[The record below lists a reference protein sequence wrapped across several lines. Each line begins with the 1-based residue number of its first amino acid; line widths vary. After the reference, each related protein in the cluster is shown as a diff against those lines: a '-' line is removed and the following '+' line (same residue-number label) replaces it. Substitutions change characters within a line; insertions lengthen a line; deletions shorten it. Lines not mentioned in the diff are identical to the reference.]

1 MYILPIWRHRC
12 NAFFNELY
20 EIAGVNEEGIKS
32 NIKPVSHFE
41 FYEEGINMADVKQ
54 VQMMDLLNNAAIGA
68 VVIPDFQRDFV
79 WERKQ
84 IEELL
89 NSVINNYFIG
99 SLLLLE
105 SSIDNL
111 RFAPRFIRGVDQNV
125 IGSQK
130 PTTLKYVL
138 DGQQRITSL
147 FYSFFEPNVTLSDEI
162 GYICKF
168 YIRPDT
174 MDVIGLADIEDIARR
189 LRWSAD
195 ITKMFYESYSQT
207 YGIDIKNLPTMSVFK
222 NQSSLDQYF
231 QNNTR
236 LSTTVKDNMRII
248 FDKIQRCTI
257 PVITLPTTTSD
268 DDIVNIF
275 ERINRTGTRLG
286 IFELAVAKYYPV
298 GIKLN
303 KLKHEIKTMSFL
315 EVLEDESV
323 LKVMALFKEL
333 EPKPQNLIRLI
344 DPQKNSSENQAE
356 FYTLWHD
363 AVKYLEKAFH
373 RIKHT
378 YGAAKIK
385 VGKRNLE
392 LIPYTSI
399 LIPLSVLLR
408 EIENKGNSKVF
419 FDKVDRWYWLSV
431 FTQKYNHAVDSKSFS
446 DMRSIRDWINND
458 ESKPDLSI
466 THEHVRNEMLKAVR
480 TSALAKGFYNFLILN
495 NTRDLLT
502 GQEVKLSECHIDHLF
517 PSSKYKGADCIF
529 NLTLLDKSTNQKKK
543 DKVPS
548 EFISD
553 CLESH
558 GNDEAKL
565 MSTFE
570 SHFISRKAIEAMKA
584 NNLDDFIQARADLF
598 MEQLKARFV

>member
-1 MYILPIWRHRC
+1 
-12 NAFFNELY
+12 
-20 EIAGVNEEGIKS
+20 
-32 NIKPVSHFE
+32 
-41 FYEEGINMADVKQ
+41 MADVKQ
-54 VQMMDLLNNAAIGA
+54 VQMMDILNNAAIGA
-68 VVIPDFQRDFV
+68 VVLPDFQRDFV
-79 WERKQ
+79 WKTRQ

-99 SLLLLE
+99 SILLLE

-111 RFAPRFIRGVDQNV
+111 RFAPRLIRGVDQN
-125 IGSQK
+125 ITGSQK

-147 FYSFFEPNVTLSDEI
+147 FYSFFEPNVALSDET
-162 GYICKF
+162 GSICKF

-174 MDVIGLADIEDIARR
+174 MDVFGLEDPEDIARKLR
-189 LRWSAD
+189 LSAD
-195 ITKMFYESYSQT
+195 IKQKLYEIYTQI
-207 YGIDIKNLPTMSVFK
+207 YGIDIKSLPTMNVFK

-231 QNNTR
+231 QNNPR
-236 LSTTVKDNMRII
+236 LSTTFKDNMKSLLE
-248 FDKIQRCTI
+248 KIQRCTI
-257 PVITLPTTTSD
+257 PIITLPTTTSD

-286 IFELAVAKYYPV
+286 IFDLAVAKYYPI

-303 KLKHEIKTMSFL
+303 KLKHEIKTAPFL
-315 EVLEDESV
+315 DVLEDESV
-323 LKVMALFKEL
+323 LKVMALFKES
-333 EPKPQNLIRLI
+333 EPKPQNLIKLI

-363 AVKYLEKAFH
+363 AVKYLEKGFH

-385 VGKRNLE
+385 VGKKNLE

-408 EIENKGNSKVF
+408 EIEQKGNSKVF
-419 FDKVDRWYWLSV
+419 FDKVDLWYWLSV

-446 DMRSIRDWINND
+446 DVRSIRDWMNND

-466 THEHVRNEMLKAVR
+466 NHDHVRNEMLKAAR

-495 NTRDLLT
+495 NSKDLLT
-502 GQEVKLSECHIDHLF
+502 GQEVKLSECHVDHLF
-517 PSSKYKGADCIF
+517 PSSKYRGADCIF

-543 DKVPS
+543 DKLPS
-548 EFISD
+548 EFIRE

-570 SHFISRKAIEAMKA
+570 SHFISQKAIEAMKA

-598 MEQLKARFV
+598 IDRFKVKVI

>member
-1 MYILPIWRHRC
+1 
-12 NAFFNELY
+12 
-20 EIAGVNEEGIKS
+20 
-32 NIKPVSHFE
+32 
-41 FYEEGINMADVKQ
+41 MADVKQ
-54 VQMMDLLNNAAIGA
+54 VQMMDLLNNAAGGA
-68 VVIPDFQRDFV
+68 VVLPDFQRDFV

-111 RFAPRFIRGVDQNV
+111 RFAPRLIRGVDQNV
-125 IGSQK
+125 ASSQK
-130 PTTLKYVL
+130 HNTLKYVL

-147 FYSFFEPNVTLSDEI
+147 FYSFFEPNVTLSDET
-162 GYICKF
+162 GFICKF

-189 LRWSAD
+189 LRLSAD
-195 ITKMFYESYSQT
+195 IKKMFYESYNQT
-207 YGIDIKNLPTMSVFK
+207 YGIDIKNLPTMNVFK
-222 NQSSLDQYF
+222 NQLTLDQYF
-231 QNNTR
+231 ENNPR
-236 LSTTVKDNMRII
+236 LSTTAKDNIKSI
-248 FDKIQRCTI
+248 FDKIQKCTI
-257 PVITLPTTTSD
+257 PIITLPTTTSD

-303 KLKHEIKTMSFL
+303 QLKHEIKTMPFL
-315 EVLEDESV
+315 EFLEDESV
-323 LKVMALFKEL
+323 LKVMALLKEL

-344 DPQKNSSENQAE
+344 EPEKNSSENQAE
-356 FYTLWHD
+356 FYTLWHE

-392 LIPYTSI
+392 LIPYTSM
-399 LIPLSVLLR
+399 LIPLSVFLR
-408 EIENKGNSKVF
+408 EIEHKGNSKVF
-419 FDKVDRWYWLSV
+419 FDKVDLWYWLSV
-431 FTQKYNHAVDSKSFS
+431 FTQRYNHAVDSKSFS

-458 ESKPDLSI
+458 ETKPDLSI
-466 THEHVRNEMLKAVR
+466 THEHVKNEMLKAAR

-495 NTRDLLT
+495 SSKDLLT
-502 GQEVKLSECHIDHLF
+502 GQDVKISECHVDHLF
-517 PSSKYKGADCIF
+517 PSSKYRGADCIF
-529 NLTLLDKSTNQKKK
+529 NLTLLDKTTNQKKK

-565 MSTFE
+565 LSTLE
-570 SHFISRKAIEAMKA
+570 SHFISRKALDAMRT
-584 NNLDDFIQARADLF
+584 NNLDGFIQARSDMF
-598 MEQLKARFV
+598 MDRFKAKVI